1 MLEATIEGVNADH
14 AATSVSPCTVGEWW
28 GDPAPVHYDSTRQ
41 SHSTGQAQLHQPGA
55 QNMMTTS
62 ITEKIVIQC
71 TSIYTL
77 TAMHM

>member
-1 MLEATIEGVNADH
+1 MLEATIECVNAYH
-14 AATSVSPCTVGEWW
+14 AATSVSPCTVGEWC
-28 GDPAPVHYDSTRQ
+28 GDPVPVHYDSMRQ
-41 SHSTGQAQLHQPGA
+41 SHSTGQPQLHQPGA